1 MNDFANIVDKAWVKN
16 SKIINITKHL
26 KSWWDEKCS
35 KDLEKYRRL
44 KSLEDQKSFHSTVK
58 SMKQVF
64 FDLKIQKIENKKQD
78 PWELMNLVNKC
89 KLPAIETLKYNSQPC
104 LELDD
109 LWQALY
115 LSFNTA
121 QFHYIDENVLNEIRS
136 FTSTFWKQFL
146 EEELTSALTKYDNLS
161 APGLDKLLW
170 RYLKCILKGKLYL
183 KNIIKIANMCIEV
196 GYQSTHFKT

>member
-1 MNDFANIVDKAWVKN
+1 
-16 SKIINITKHL
+16 
-26 KSWWDEKCS
+26 
-35 KDLEKYRRL
+35 
-44 KSLEDQKSFHSTVK
+44 
-58 SMKQVF
+58 
-64 FDLKIQKIENKKQD
+64 
-78 PWELMNLVNKC
+78 MNLVNKC

-121 QFHYIDENVLNEIRS
+121 QFHYIDENVLNEIRL
-136 FTSTFWKQFL
+136 FTSTSWKQFL

-196 GYQSTHFKT
+196 GY